1 MLVIPFRK
9 YLLALPDVDV
19 TYVDLYLDLVLGYPE
34 QPQGTYTEL
43 HHILTRSLFPEFR
56 RSRQN
61 LVPLRGRDHLLAH
74 FFLARALPTTP
85 SAANA
90 YLNMVNRDSI
100 PAHKKLSR
108 GHHLTPQDLPIPAE
122 ELLAQY
128 EASRSLWAAHMRQCL
143 TVRDRKTGK
152 CLQIPRDQM
161 KPEQHAHLSTG
172 LGTYKDPTTGATRSL
187 PVDHPDVL
195 SGKVTHVNKGMTR
208 AIDLTTQEVVHIP
221 SEEFRSDPTRYA
233 GTNRGVPSGYQV
245 NVGQVPI
252 LDEAGMFRW
261 ISKDHPDLADNLASG
276 RWSHHLKGKLTVK
289 LATGGPSFNVD
300 VDDPRLLTG
309 EIVPQS
315 KGMATVVPAGGGK
328 AFQVPKDDPRIASGE
343 LVAQNSGRVRVL
355 DAEGRECRVYPD
367 DPRLATGELRL
378 KVLKRGNP
386 KVNVYDA
393 TGKLW
398 KVYADDPR
406 ITSGEFAPK
415 ADRKVRWDKGLPQR
429 NPHRRA

>member
-1 MLVIPFRK
+1 MAINFRARLLGLEGAIPR
-9 YLLALPDVDV
+9 
-19 TYVDLYLDLVLGYPE
+19 YVDSYLELVLDYPLT
-34 QPQGTYTEL
+34 PGYTEK
-43 HHILTRSLFPEFR
+43 HHILPRSLFPLQDAEPE
-56 RSRQN
+56 N
-61 LVPLRGRDHLLAH
+61 LVALRGGDHLMAHYWLAK
-74 FFLARALPTTP
+74 ALPESP
-85 SAANA
+85 LMANA
-90 YLNMVNRDSI
+90 YRMMSARSRDYAGKRRPHSFCLI
-100 PAHKKLSR
+100 PTDMSVPSR
-108 GHHLTPQDLPIPAE
+108 
-122 ELLAQY
+122 ELLDQY
-128 EASRSLWAAHMRQCL
+128 ERSRALWAAYAATRA

-152 CLQIPRDQM
+152 CIQIPRDQVD
-161 KPEQHAHLSTG
+161 PEQHAHLSTG
-172 LGTYKDPTTGATRSL
+172 LGTYKDPTTGATMSL

-195 SGKVTHVNKGMTR
+195 SGKAIPVNAGMTR
-208 AIDLTTQEVVHIP
+208 AIDLTTQEVVRIP
-221 SEEFRSDPTRYA
+221 SEEFRADPGRYA
-233 GTNRGVPSGYQV
+233 GTNRGIPSGRQV

-261 ISKDHPDLADNLASG
+261 ISKDHPDLAANLASG

-367 DPRLATGELRL
+367 DPRLVTGELQL
-378 KVLKRGNP
+378 KVLKKGNP

-393 TGKLW
+393 AGKLW
-398 KVYADDPR
+398 KVYPDDPR
-406 ITSGEFAPK
+406 IASGEFAPK
-415 ADRKVRWDKGLPQR
+415 TVRKVRLDKGLPQR
-429 NPHRRA
+429 NPRRRG